1 LNLGLAAKENVIIEH
16 SGRPSVFL
24 VTDLEFEKRLRDMHD
39 PKVFSSMHE
48 ERFKAKPM
56 IFAAPGRVNLIGE
69 HTDYAEGFV
78 MPAAINFAT
87 LVGISPRTDSKIA
100 VYSENLGE
108 EMVFDGVQVKRID
121 HWSDYPIGVVAV
133 LAGEGH
139 KIPGFNLS
147 IWSDVP
153 MASGL
158 SSSAS
163 LEVATARAVLGSIGA
178 SYPGPVLARL
188 CQRAENE
195 FVGANCGIMDQFISA
210 NGKENHAL
218 LLDCRDLSY
227 KLAPIPD
234 HVALVISNT
243 MVKHSVAGGD
253 YPTRR
258 RESEAACAVIARHR
272 PGVKF
277 LRDAT
282 LEDLAMWGHEMEPKS
297 LMRARHVISE
307 NLRTVAA
314 ADALLRGNMKEL
326 GRLMGEAH
334 TSYSTDFEGSCV
346 EADAMVA
353 LAQDLP
359 GLIGARLTG
368 GGFGGCTINL
378 VEQAEASAFAEALGS
393 RYVEEIGVVPQ
404 IHICH
409 ASGGAHQLN

>member
-1 LNLGLAAKENVIIEH
+1 
-16 SGRPSVFL
+16 
-24 VTDLEFEKRLRDMHD
+24 MHD
-39 PKVFSSMHE
+39 PAVLRSMHRA
-48 ERFKAKPM
+48 RFQADPA
-56 IFAAPGRVNLIGE
+56 IFVAPGRVNLIGE

-87 LVGISPRTDSKIA
+87 LAAISPRSDGKI
-100 VYSENLGE
+100 VLYSENYGE
-108 EMVFDGVQVKRID
+108 EKTFDASALPPKGSQ
-121 HWSDYPIGVVAV
+121 HWSDYPLGVAHI

-139 KIPGFNLS
+139 KLPGCSVSL
-147 IWSDVP
+147 WGDVP
-153 MASGL
+153 LGSGL
-158 SSSAS
+158 SSSAA
-163 LEVATARAVLGSIGA
+163 LEVASALAFLSLMDA

-195 FVGANCGIMDQFISA
+195 YVGANCGIMDQFISA
-210 NGKENHAL
+210 NGQENHAL

-234 HVALVISNT
+234 HVALVIANT
-243 MVKHSVAGGD
+243 MVKHSVSGGD

-258 RESEAACAVIARHR
+258 RESEAACAVIASHR
-272 PGVKF
+272 SGVPF

-282 LEDLAMWGHEMEPKS
+282 LEDLEKWGHEMEPKS
-297 LMRARHVISE
+297 YLRAKHVISE

-314 ADALLRGNMKEL
+314 CDALLRGDMKEL

-334 TSYSTDFEGSCV
+334 VSYSRDFEGSCV
-346 EADAMVA
+346 EADTMVA

-378 VEQAEASAFAEALGS
+378 VEQAEAAAFAEALGA
-393 RYVEEIGVVPQ
+393 RYAAQTGIVPE

-409 ASGGAHQLN
+409 ASAGAHRLE